1 MESELMRTVFL
12 LIIIFFLSF
21 KTTGQIILGPDGE
34 KLIKSPFEVVDQGW
48 EDRGALS
55 INSTQTY
62 LSHWASGGNSAFN
75 LTGLLNYGL
84 FYRDNKHSWDNIL
97 NAAYGRSV
105 IELNQPSVKTDDK
118 FDFTTKYGRRAKFNW
133 SYTAMIN
140 FKTQFAGGYIS
151 GNQGIP
157 DLQRGKISDWL
168 SPAYF
173 TSALGMDYLQ
183 QRTITCFISPFTAKG
198 TIVKNQKLAD
208 MGQFGVQPAIKNE
221 FGQIIKPG
229 ENLRMEYGAYIRV
242 GLSKSWKDQYRLDAK
257 LEMFSSYLNNPQ
269 NIDFNLESV
278 LGCKINKYLGF
289 SVTMQMIYDD
299 DIILIKQPAGFDD
312 NGNQIPEI
320 KGPGLQ
326 FKEVLGIGFQ
336 YSL

>member
-1 MESELMRTVFL
+1 MMRCTL
-12 LIIIFFLSF
+12 LLACYFALSF
-21 KTTGQIILGPDGE
+21 QTTGQIILGPEGE

-48 EDRGALS
+48 EDRGAFS

-75 LTGLLNYGL
+75 LTGLLNYGI
-84 FYRDNKHSWDNIL
+84 FYRDNRHSWDNII

-118 FDFTTKYGRRAKFNW
+118 LDVTTKYGWRAKYNW

-140 FKTQFAGGYIS
+140 FKTQFAGGYVS
-151 GNQGIP
+151 GARGLP
-157 DLQRGKISDWL
+157 DVQRGKISDWL

-173 TSALGMDYLQ
+173 TAALGMDYLQ
-183 QRTITCFISPFTAKG
+183 QRKITCFISPFTGKG
-198 TIVKNQKLAD
+198 TIVKNQRLAD
-208 MGQFGVQPAIKNE
+208 MGQFGVKPAIQDNE
-221 FGQIIKPG
+221 GNIIIPG
-229 ENLRMEYGAYIRV
+229 ENLRIEYGAYIRL
-242 GLSKSWKDQYRLDAK
+242 GISKSWKEQYRMDTK
-257 LEMFSSYLNNPQ
+257 LELFSSYLNNPQ
-269 NIDFNLESV
+269 NIDFNMESV
-278 LGCKINKYLGF
+278 LNCKINKFLGF
-289 SVTMQMIYDD
+289 SLTMQMIYDD
-299 DIILIKQPAGFDD
+299 DIVLIKQPAGFDQQ
-312 NGNQIPEI
+312 GNPTKEI

>member
-1 MESELMRTVFL
+1 MKRKLLF
-12 LIIIFFLSF
+12 LIIIILSL
-21 KTTGQIILGPDGE
+21 KTNGQIILGPEGE

-55 INSTQTY
+55 LNSTQTY

-75 LTGLLNYGL
+75 LTGFLNYAI
-84 FYRDNKHSWDNIL
+84 FYRDNKHSWDNII

-118 FDFTTKYGRRAKFNW
+118 LDFTTKYGRRAKYNW
-133 SYTAMIN
+133 SYTAMFN
-140 FKTQFAGGYIS
+140 FKTQFAGGYVS
-151 GNQGIP
+151 GNRGIP

-173 TSALGMDYLQ
+173 TTALGMDYLQ

-208 MGQFGVQPAIKNE
+208 MGQFGVKPAVKDDT
-221 FGQIIKPG
+221 GQIIQPG
-229 ENLRMEYGAYIRV
+229 ENLRMEYGAYIRL
-242 GLSKSWKDQYRLDAK
+242 GLSKSWKDLYRLDAK

-289 SVTMQMIYDD
+289 SLTMQMIYDD
-299 DIILIKQPAGFDD
+299 DVVLIKQAAGFNDK
-312 NGNQIPEI
+312 GIAIPEI

>member
-1 MESELMRTVFL
+1 MNRSL
-12 LIIIFFLSF
+12 LLSAFIVLSF
-21 KTTGQIILGPDGE
+21 KTRCQIILGPEGE

-55 INSTQTY
+55 ISSTQTY

-75 LTGLLNYGL
+75 LTGLLNYGI
-84 FYRDNKHSWDNIL
+84 FYRDNRHSWDNIL

-118 FDFTTKYGRRAKFNW
+118 LDFTTKYGRRAKYNW
-133 SYTAMIN
+133 SYTAMFN

-151 GNQGIP
+151 GSRGIP

-173 TSALGMDYLQ
+173 TTALGMDYLQ

-208 MGQFGVQPAIKNE
+208 MGQFGVRPAEKDENGNITR
-221 FGQIIKPG
+221 PG
-229 ENLRMEYGAYIRV
+229 ENLRMEYGAYIRI

-257 LEMFSSYLNNPQ
+257 LEMFSSYLHNPQ

-278 LGCKINKYLGF
+278 LGCKISKNIGF
-289 SVTMQMIYDD
+289 SVTMQMVYDD

-312 NGNQIPEI
+312 KGIPIPEI

>member
-1 MESELMRTVFL
+1 MFIKLFFSF
-12 LIIIFFLSF
+12 LIILYL
-21 KTTGQIILGPDGE
+21 KKNGQIILGHEVD

-48 EDRGALS
+48 VDRGALS

-75 LTGLLNYGL
+75 LTGLFNYGI
-84 FYRDNKHSWDNIL
+84 FYRDNKHSWDNIID
-97 NAAYGRSV
+97 AAYGRSV

-173 TSALGMDYLQ
+173 TAALGMDYLK
-183 QRTITCFISPFTAKG
+183 QRTITCFLSPFTAKG
-198 TIVKNQKLAD
+198 TIVKNHKLAD
-208 MGQFGVQPAIKNE
+208 MGQFGVKPAVKDEN
-221 FGQIIKPG
+221 GQIIKPG

-257 LEMFSSYLNNPQ
+257 LEMFSSYLHNPQ

-299 DIILIKQPAGFDD
+299 DIILIKQAAGYD
-312 NGNQIPEI
+312 NKGNALPEI